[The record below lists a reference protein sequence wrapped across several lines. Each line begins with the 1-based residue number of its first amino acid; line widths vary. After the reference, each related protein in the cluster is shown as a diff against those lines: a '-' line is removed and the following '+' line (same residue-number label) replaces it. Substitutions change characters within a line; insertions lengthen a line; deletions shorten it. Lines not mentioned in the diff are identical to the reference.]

1 MSQPASRVVS
11 SPRQWGDLPYLRPTH
26 KKWSIVYQPSAK
38 PLAQPSFSARFPS
51 AAAPSPRPAS
61 GVSARVH
68 SVATPSL
75 RPAGVVSGRPWTTRQ
90 CVPPQSK
97 LTLKKTAISFK
108 LSQPTISQSFSR
120 LQNPQPSNFRQNY
133 KKKSLPRDQEH
144 LWDQI

>member
-26 KKWSIVYQPSAK
+26 KKWSIVSQPSAK

-68 SVATPSL
+68 SVATSSL

-97 LTLKKTAISFK
+97 LTLKKPAKPLNRPSLPFHNLFHAFKIHSQAIFVR
-108 LSQPTISQSFSR
+108 II
-120 LQNPQPSNFRQNY
+120 
-133 KKKSLPRDQEH
+133 KKSLPRDQEH